1 MTLLET
7 IVVWLAFEYE
17 RRFTVSRACLLYILI
32 RVSFLNF
39 NSVGRYLTKI
49 YSKSVPS
56 H

>member
-17 RRFTVSRACLLYILI
+17 RRFTVSCACLLYILI

-39 NSVGRYLTKI
+39 NSVGHYLTKI